1 MFENNGWAT
10 GITLKNQKDKL
21 ALDAAQQQERLAEQK
36 RAALA
41 GEASADANLQFRK
54 EFSQDSAAREQANA
68 DRSFAQTQANADRSA
83 GFMERNLT
91 LAEKGASRSADW
103 ADALNTEQILEK
115 QDAREKNR
123 LILQNFMDLTNQ
135 EKAQMEAR
143 KKMGQTAIAA
153 AVGSAIQNGGVL
165 SVAAA
170 NQLAKVTGRP
180 VRQGAYMPDGTFVMK
195 IDNGKGGVDDEVL
208 PAQLINTMMDEMF
221 GIKQNGKGGWDTASV
236 DANARTSALNQRMG
250 ITDTASKR
258 ATLVKALDHYKDAL
272 ATVGISEDERKTLLT
287 EQKQLFGELRQLTLS
302 GSDSGAQ
309 LDPRAPATKQRSL
322 GLDTLIGAS
331 RSESSNRLSATTVM
345 EAAVEAR
352 QRARQEANGDPQLER
367 EYYLNMMT
375 SWGKENPDLIK

>member
-1 MFENNGWAT
+1 MFENNAWDFGLQMKARRE
-10 GITLKNQKDKL
+10 DR
-21 ALDAAQQQERLAEQK
+21 AAQAEQESARLEEQK
-36 RAALA
+36 RARMALEQRSDEQFQFNKDA
-41 GEASADANLQFRK
+41 TTQAADRT
-54 EFSQDSAAREQANA
+54 QANA

-153 AVGSAIQNGGVL
+153 AVGSAIQNGGIL
-165 SVAAA
+165 SVSAA

-208 PAQLINTMMDEMF
+208 PAQLVNTMMDEMF

-250 ITDTASKR
+250 LTDTASKR

-345 EAAVEAR
+345 EAAAEAR